1 MFALFENLFS
11 GEPAQRFNKERVGV
25 GKNCVSFRSTS
36 MEMYNNTRRQCL
48 ESDNKC
54 VLCEKTISYEG
65 DRIVAYQNESVCYP
79 CWKKQNYIN
88 ISERVFLFIE
98 YLPGDL
104 IRIIKEWM
112 LHEEWE
118 LCDRFDKVPTSL
130 CCHILPSYKQIP
142 TLMLPNYVSVDTETT
157 KATFS
162 WYPLEQKT
170 GFFFILTTTED
181 VYDLF
186 GIATKSRSIIRI
198 DSMTT
203 VSEDNFRR
211 TFSKMNEIQKVSPD
225 CFENFDA
232 LKQKYQ
238 QKNL

>member
-1 MFALFENLFS
+1 
-11 GEPAQRFNKERVGV
+11 
-25 GKNCVSFRSTS
+25 
-36 MEMYNNTRRQCL
+36 
-48 ESDNKC
+48 
-54 VLCEKTISYEG
+54 
-65 DRIVAYQNESVCYP
+65 
-79 CWKKQNYIN
+79 
-88 ISERVFLFIE
+88 
-98 YLPGDL
+98 
-104 IRIIKEWM
+104 
-112 LHEEWE
+112 
-118 LCDRFDKVPTSL
+118 
-130 CCHILPSYKQIP
+130 
-142 TLMLPNYVSVDTETT
+142 MLPNYVSVDTETT

-211 TFSKMNEIQKVSPD
+211 TFSIMNEIQKVSPD
-225 CFENFDA
+225 CFKNFDA